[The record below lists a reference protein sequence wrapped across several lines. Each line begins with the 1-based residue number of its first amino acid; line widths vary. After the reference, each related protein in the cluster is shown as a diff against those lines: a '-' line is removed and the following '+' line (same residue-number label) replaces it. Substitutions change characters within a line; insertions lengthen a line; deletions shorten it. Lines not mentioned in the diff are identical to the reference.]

1 MAGPKIDIV
10 VPVYNHVEHLE
21 RCIKSATAQIY
32 PAQRIIC
39 VDDASPDPRV
49 REILSKLAAQHPM
62 VEVIA
67 LNENGGICHAQN
79 VAVAACKSE
88 FVAFLDCDDWLA
100 PDALMSVAEA
110 MNQSSAGYAFTD
122 RIDVN
127 ETTGEERIRSYGG
140 QPQLREARNHADNL
154 LDHMVASHLKVISKR
169 LIEQV
174 GGFAEGTDGVQD
186 WDMALKVSEVAPLI
200 HVPRAVYFHRVHSGQ
215 NSSYDSVVNVRKTNE
230 TRRAAQLRRFNAL
243 ARSNSDYQLP
253 AMIQKLK
260 QGAPD
265 FFSTLAAT
273 HVILA
278 VNSNHKISLIPQNR
292 ECVRRL
298 IESQMPSELLLFG
311 TNELYLEMLKD
322 IWSASP
328 RPAVGAYLAEFNG
341 VARGIHSLRWS
352 NSYLDYIVCGSS
364 EGHISLLGYTH
375 RALRMYVQAP
385 KHLCEPSSSIT

>member
-10 VPVYNHVEHLE
+10 VPVYNHAEHLE
-21 RCIKSATAQIY
+21 RCIKSATAQTY

-49 REILSKLAAQHPM
+49 REILSKLAAQHPI
-62 VEVIA
+62 VEVIG
-67 LNENGGICHAQN
+67 LKENGGICHAQN
-79 VAVAACKSE
+79 VAVAACTSE
-88 FVAFLDCDDWLA
+88 FIAFLDCDDWLA
-100 PDALMSVAEA
+100 PDALMSVADA
-110 MNQSSAGYAFTD
+110 MNQTSGGYAFTD
-122 RIDVN
+122 RIDVDAAAGD
-127 ETTGEERIRSYGG
+127 EQLRSYGG
-140 QPQLREARNHADNL
+140 QPQLRQARTHAQNL

-200 HVPRAVYFHRVHSGQ
+200 HVPKAVYFHRVHSGQ
-215 NSSYDSVVNVRKTNE
+215 NSSYDNVVNMRKTNE
-230 TRRAAQLRRFNAL
+230 VRRAAQSRRLNTS
-243 ARSNSDYQLP
+243 ARSDREYLLP
-253 AMIQKLK
+253 AMVEKLK

-265 FFSTLAAT
+265 FFATLTAT

-278 VNSNHKISLIPQNR
+278 LDSNQKISLIPQNR
-292 ECVRRL
+292 ECVRQL
-298 IESQMPSELLLFG
+298 IESQAPSELLLFG

-322 IWSASP
+322 IWSAP
-328 RPAVGAYLAEFNG
+328 ARPAIGAYLAEFEG
-341 VARGIHSLRWS
+341 VGRGIHSLRWS

-385 KHLCEPSSSIT
+385 RKFCEPVQ